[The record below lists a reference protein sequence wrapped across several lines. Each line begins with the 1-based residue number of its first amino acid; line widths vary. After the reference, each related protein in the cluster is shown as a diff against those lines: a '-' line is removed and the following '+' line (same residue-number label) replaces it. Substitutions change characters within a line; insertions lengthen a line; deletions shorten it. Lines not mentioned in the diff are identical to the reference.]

1 MNKNIAMMRG
11 KLADLTEKRKIL
23 RRKARLI
30 CKEIPTMINPALE
43 DVADMDIA
51 GAASLM
57 DDLVM
62 QQAELLNLES
72 SIKDLEESLY
82 G

>member
-23 RRKARLI
+23 RRKARLV

-57 DDLVM
+57 DELVM
-62 QQAELLNLES
+62 HQAELL
-72 SIKDLEESLY
+72 SINGQIKELEESLY